1 MRYDGGT
8 EGYVYGEGC
17 GNIQG
22 TRGDVA
28 NCSGC
33 AKGVGSKGLCL
44 AQSLTRVE
52 GSHVAVTGIAN
63 SGNVVVIY
71 VYV

>member
-17 GNIQG
+17 GDIRS
-22 TRGDVA
+22 TCGDVA

-33 AKGVGSKGLCL
+33 VKGVESKGLCL
-44 AQSLTRVE
+44 AQSHSREWKGVR
-52 GSHVAVTGIAN
+52 
-63 SGNVVVIY
+63 
-71 VYV
+71 